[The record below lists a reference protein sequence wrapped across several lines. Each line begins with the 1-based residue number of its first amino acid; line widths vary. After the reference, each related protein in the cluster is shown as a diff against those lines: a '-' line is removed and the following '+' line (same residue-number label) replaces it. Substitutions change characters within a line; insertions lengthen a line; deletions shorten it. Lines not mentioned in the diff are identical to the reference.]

1 MKQIGRA
8 FENFAFKAFDFNGR
22 ASLLEYWVVMPA
34 IWAVI
39 IFLAIGDGQ
48 EFWGMLLARQVP
60 PLNPLYWDA
69 ILIFLLT
76 LIPRLSLTVRR
87 LHDCGK
93 SGKWA
98 RLPYVCLFSSFWLVI
113 GFGSAI
119 LTSNIGNG
127 DNDAFA
133 AMSIFAIFAFS
144 SVESAWDA
152 IFGVAAIMN
161 ALGIDAI
168 IAVLAELFA
177 PAENIDINRGF
188 GNAVDGLQSK
198 PVEEATMI
206 LLIVVLVATPFVT
219 AMLHLFFMISP
230 SVPED
235 ERLGSMKMSGSSLR
249 RKGKVSDNPFE
260 GYKYLYERSPEQEAA
275 HKEAAKE
282 EIRSLYQ
289 QRVLGQQPG

>member
-1 MKQIGRA
+1 MKQIGQA

-22 ASLLEYWVVMPA
+22 ASLLEYWVVMPT

-39 IFLAIGDGQ
+39 IFLAVGDAQ

-69 ILIFLLT
+69 ILVFLLT

-98 RLPYVCLFSSFWLVI
+98 KLPYVCLISSFWLVL
-113 GFGSAI
+113 GFGSAV
-119 LTSNIGNG
+119 LTSNIGSHNEQTM
-127 DNDAFA
+127 A
-133 AMSIFAIFAFS
+133 ALSLFAIFAFS
-144 SVESAWDA
+144 SFESAWDA
-152 IFGVAAIMN
+152 IFGVAAVMN
-161 ALGIDAI
+161 AMGLDAI
-168 IAVLAELFA
+168 IAVLAEVFA
-177 PAENIDINRGF
+177 PAENINVNRGF
-188 GNAVDGLQSK
+188 NNAVDGLQSK
-198 PVEEATMI
+198 PVEGATLAALFI
-206 LLIVVLVATPFVT
+206 VLVATPFVT

-230 SVPED
+230 PVPED
-235 ERLGSMKMSGSSLR
+235 ERLGAMKMTGASLR
-249 RKGKVSDNPFE
+249 RKGEVSANPFE

-275 HKEAAKE
+275 DKEAAKE